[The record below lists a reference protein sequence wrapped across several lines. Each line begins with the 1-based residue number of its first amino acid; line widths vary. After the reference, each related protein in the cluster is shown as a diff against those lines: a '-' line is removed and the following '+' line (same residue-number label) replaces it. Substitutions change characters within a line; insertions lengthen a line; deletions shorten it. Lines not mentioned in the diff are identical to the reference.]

1 MKKTIA
7 KIVAILLSV
16 SIVVAAFAGCTRQ
29 VTIECTCDCCQNAAG
44 GDAAN
49 AGGSGLVAKDNFTA
63 NGKSGVDCS
72 KMPSSKA
79 DILALY
85 NNVANATKHAK
96 NMKYQE
102 VNEGAKIAVET
113 IVFDKNGKELSAPMM
128 SAVQKLIDQFSPK
141 PITKDVTVENSKVTA
156 ETCTQEEKEVEAKD
170 VGAALET
177 MLPIKD
183 SADMST
189 LKEDEVADA
198 KIEED
203 GNFWKVTITVADSEF
218 EFVDNKTT
226 PDTFAAHGMYTLQ
239 AKDLITSFG
248 GSAAINTAKLTYK
261 GATIVALIDPN
272 SGYLAALGTYLDIYG
287 HVTGQVDLLNIG
299 GINGDLAKTTYY
311 SSYYWESIG

>member
-16 SIVVAAFAGCTRQ
+16 SIVVAAFAGCTKQ

-44 GDAAN
+44 GDAAS
-49 AGGSGLVAKDNFTA
+49 GSGLVAKDNFTA

-102 VNEGAKIAVET
+102 INEGAKIAVET

-141 PITKDVTVENSKVTA
+141 PITKNVTVENGKVTA
-156 ETCTQEEKEVEAKD
+156 ETCTQEEKEVEAND
-170 VGAALET
+170 VGEAVEK

-198 KIEED
+198 KI
-203 GNFWKVTITVADSEF
+203 
-218 EFVDNKTT
+218 
-226 PDTFAAHGMYTLQ
+226 
-239 AKDLITSFG
+239 
-248 GSAAINTAKLTYK
+248 
-261 GATIVALIDPN
+261 
-272 SGYLAALGTYLDIYG
+272 
-287 HVTGQVDLLNIG
+287 
-299 GINGDLAKTTYY
+299 
-311 SSYYWESIG
+311 